1 MDFLIE
7 ICPLISR
14 SSSLDPNCSSKDSVD
29 ILRWMCD
36 ASGAEAELWVESPRE
51 LHREPVLET
60 QEEGDQPSEALP

>member
-1 MDFLIE
+1 MSDLAPPRLFVILCGSGLFFHCSDGDMDFLIE

-36 ASGAEAELWVESPRE
+36 ASGAEAEL
-51 LHREPVLET
+51 
-60 QEEGDQPSEALP
+60 